1 MIFRQVFET
10 MSLGDLGVLGERMPL
25 AEIAK
30 DAKDNRE
37 DTLRDQN
44 PWRLGKMKGIEPL
57 AEAQRTQ
64 RMGE

>member
-1 MIFRQVFET
+1 
-10 MSLGDLGVLGERMPL
+10 MSLGVLGERMPL

-44 PWRLGKMKGIEPL
+44 PWRLGKMKGIEAVASGLVPDAKGL
-57 AEAQRTQ
+57 T
-64 RMGE
+64 GN